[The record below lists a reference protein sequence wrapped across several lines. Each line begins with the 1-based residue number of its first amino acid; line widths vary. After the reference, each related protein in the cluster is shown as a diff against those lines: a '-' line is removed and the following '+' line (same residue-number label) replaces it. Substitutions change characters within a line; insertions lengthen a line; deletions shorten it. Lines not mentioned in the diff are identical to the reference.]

1 MLFWVM
7 QVYIFKSTLN
17 SSFESQSVHIVK
29 KTSRPLL
36 VNDPERPDL
45 SYQGQLIKKLFFY
58 FLYFFLLKTTYIHI
72 DPPYC
77 TRTYIHRQQ
86 NCFLAITVF

>member
-58 FLYFFLLKTTYIHI
+58 FLYFFFIKDNIYPHRPTLLYAYI
-72 DPPYC
+72 Y
-77 TRTYIHRQQ
+77 T
-86 NCFLAITVF
+86 